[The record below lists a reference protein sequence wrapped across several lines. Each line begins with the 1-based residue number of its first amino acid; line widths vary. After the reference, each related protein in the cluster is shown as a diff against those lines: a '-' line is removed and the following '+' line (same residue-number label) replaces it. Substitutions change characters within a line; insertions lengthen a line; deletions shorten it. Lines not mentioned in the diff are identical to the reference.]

1 MSSYVEIIYLTAAMV
16 IFSTL
21 AMNTSRNFNSSR
33 SSLYRIEVE
42 YRAIAVAQDELD
54 KVQWIYDDA
63 ELDPDDASYVYENY
77 PLTETHT
84 YGSSSQY
91 SDDFVIYASSEL
103 IEDTGSQ
110 KRYQVSVSVLN
121 ENVEP
126 EVFITMDYVKSYSY

>member
-1 MSSYVEIIYLTAAMV
+1 MSSYAEIIYLTAAMV

-21 AMNTSRNFNSSR
+21 AMNTARNFNSSR
-33 SSLYRIEVE
+33 TALYRVEVE

-54 KVQWIYDDA
+54 KVQWIYDDT
-63 ELDPDDASYVYENY
+63 ELDPDDGSYVYSSY

-84 YGSSSQY
+84 YGSSDQY
-91 SDDFVIYASSEL
+91 SDDFVIYAESEL

-121 ENVEP
+121 QDVQP
-126 EVFITMDYVKSYSY
+126 EVFVTMDYVKSYSY